1 MKTKTR
7 IQKVHFMRVKR
18 KYIKMNIIPLDLN
31 RIALHQPYNKI
42 TFLVFLRG
50 KIEKMIETTHPVVE
64 K

>member
-18 KYIKMNIIPLDLN
+18 KRIKMNIIPPDPN
-31 RIALHQPYNKI
+31 RIILHRPYNKI